1 MRRTRGVTL
10 IELMVVIALMGI
22 IAAIAFSY
30 SRTGFANASLG
41 SAVHDLAIRLQGLR
55 ARAMAES
62 QDYLVVV
69 VDAPSNDATRCG
81 FGHLDRCTAYH
92 VLKKPASDWSLSSFD
107 PTSPYD
113 KAVADD
119 TVQLPRGVR
128 FDLSATGQAAKTPFS
143 AIKVFDSAL
152 VATRGSTQR
161 CVAVRFKANGEVVAE
176 RASGSGAPPGLAFTL
191 GSDMTGTTKTGERRT
206 IMVSWPIGIV
216 KSWTF

>member
-62 QDYLVVV
+62 QDYLFVL
-69 VDAPSNDATRCG
+69 VDAPSSDASRCG
-81 FGHLDRCTAYH
+81 SGHLDRCTTYH
-92 VLKKPASDWSLSSFD
+92 VLKNPASDWSLSSFS
-107 PTSPYD
+107 PSTPYD
-113 KAVADD
+113 KAAADD
-119 TVQLPRGVR
+119 TVQLPRGIH
-128 FDLSATGQAAKTPFS
+128 FDLSAAGQAARPPFA
-143 AIKVFDSAL
+143 AIKVFESAL

-176 RASGSGAPPGLAFTL
+176 RASGTGPPPGLAFAL
-191 GSDMTGTTKTGERRT
+191 ASDMTGTTKTGEHRT
-206 IMVSWPIGIV
+206 VLVSWPIGIV